1 MAKDIAKVG
10 NTRLTQFFGGVER
23 GICLQVTVSQE
34 AVTNWDEPFTT
45 AYAELTREQVVELAF
60 ELENW
65 LKDTQDKFP
74 PMAFTQE
81 TEK

>member
-23 GICLQVTVSQE
+23 GICLQVTVSQ
-34 AVTNWDEPFTT
+34 DEPFTT

-74 PMAFTQE
+74 PMQFTKGE
-81 TEK
+81 